1 MKLTVAHKVILG
13 FGFIAV
19 LLLFASLSSLW
30 SFAVVSDSGS
40 RVNDIAVPV
49 QQQSNQAEIQL
60 LKLAKLSALGFMAD
74 QTKQISQFQAD
85 FAKSS
90 QDYQLQISQLSKLTS
105 ADPSLNKPLTA
116 AKQHYEQYTAAVT
129 AMFAAKLTTLNT
141 GEAAAAEL
149 KQLVQLIDDAG
160 ATLVDLSYLET
171 PGKKAQLELLAG
183 AAGAAGRVD
192 GQLLTLMQTVRETA
206 AFTELSQLT
215 ESQQNIEFALSD
227 MQGNLDYI
235 GNLVDEV
242 DATDLWKTF
251 LQQLDSVRQR
261 VNAEQ
266 SLVKLKQQ
274 QLTAQAQARD
284 QLAGSEQAISQAI
297 AALDQLLK
305 AADQQFSS
313 LQAEVS
319 SALSFGQARTIVI
332 MVVLVALAGGAA
344 YLTISAMLK
353 PLAGINKVLG
363 EVAAGDLTRRLSIQN
378 EDEFGALS
386 MKVNSLI
393 EALSQ
398 LIHRIVDSSGELQH
412 NAERSKDEVQEINR
426 SLQTQ
431 QSQINQ
437 VNQTTTQ
444 LNDNTHQIAQQAQLA
459 VQEMQLALG
468 QSQQIDKISSENNV
482 LIGGL
487 ANQLSSTADIML
499 KVNAHSNNIGGILA
513 TIRGIAEQTNLLALN
528 AAIEAARAGEQGR
541 GFAVVA
547 DEVRSLAVRSQA
559 AVDEIRQ
566 MIQTLQQESTAAVTA
581 ISRGKTDAEY
591 CVNHTADLV
600 QSLGHVN
607 QAISQMHHISTAI
620 ANATQQ
626 QLALGDLISDHME
639 AMVQL
644 SDQSSEKADRTLQH
658 SAAVS
663 DNAGH
668 LTAAISTFKI

>member
-13 FGFIAV
+13 FGFIAL

-49 QQQSNQAEIQL
+49 QQRSNQAEIQL
-60 LKLAKLSALGFMAD
+60 LKLAKLSALGFVAD
-74 QTKQISQFQAD
+74 QPKQIGQFQTD
-85 FAKSS
+85 FAKASA
-90 QDYQLQISQLSKLTS
+90 DYQQQITALSKLT
-105 ADPSLNKPLTA
+105 AAEPGLNQPLQAST
-116 AKQHYEQYTAAVT
+116 QHFAQYQQAVN
-129 AMFAAKLTTLNT
+129 AMFAAKLTTLSS

-171 PGKKAQLELLAG
+171 PGKKNQLELLAG
-183 AAGAAGRVD
+183 AASRLD

-206 AFTELSQLT
+206 AYTELSQLS

-235 GNLVDEV
+235 SKLVDEV
-242 DATDLWKTF
+242 DATELWQTF
-251 LQQLDSVRQR
+251 NDQLSSVKQR
-261 VNAEQ
+261 VSATP
-266 SLVKLKQQ
+266 SLVSLKQQ
-274 QLTAQAQARD
+274 QLSALQDART
-284 QLAGSEQAISQAI
+284 QLANSEQAIGQAI
-297 AALDQLLK
+297 ATLDQLLK
-305 AADQQFSS
+305 AADQQFNS

-319 SALSFGQARTIVI
+319 SALSFGKARTIII

-344 YLTISAMLK
+344 FLTINAMLK

-363 EVAAGDLTRRLSIQN
+363 DVAAGDLTRRLQIEQ

-386 MKVNSLI
+386 AKVNSLI

-398 LIHRIVDSSGELQH
+398 LIQRIVVSAGELQQ
-412 NAERSKDEVQEINR
+412 NAGRSSDDVQEINR
-426 SLQTQ
+426 ALQIQ
-431 QSQINQ
+431 QNQISD
-437 VNQTTTQ
+437 VNQTRLQ
-444 LNDNTHQIAQQAQLA
+444 LNDNTHQIAQQAGLA
-459 VQEMQLALG
+459 VQEMQHALG
-468 QSQQIDKISSENNV
+468 QSQQIDKISNENNT

-487 ANQLSSTADIML
+487 AGQLASTADIMQ

-566 MIQTLQQESTAAVTA
+566 MIQTLQQESTAAVSA
-581 ISRGKTDAEY
+581 ITQGKTDAEY

-600 QSLGHVN
+600 RSLGQVN
-607 QAISQMHHISTAI
+607 QAIGQMHQISTAI

-626 QLALGDLISDHME
+626 QLTLGDLISDHMT

-644 SDQSSEKADRTLQH
+644 SGQSAEKADRTLQH

-663 DNAGH
+663 ANAGQ

>member
-13 FGFIAV
+13 FGFIAL

-49 QQQSNQAEIQL
+49 QQQSNQAQIQL
-60 LKLAKLSALGFMAD
+60 LKLGKLSALGFMAD
-74 QTKQISQFQAD
+74 QAKTISQFQTD
-85 FAKSS
+85 FDSANN
-90 QDYQLQISQLSKLTS
+90 DYRQKVTALRALTAS
-105 ADPSLNKPLTA
+105 DPTLNKALTTA
-116 AKQHYEQYTAAVT
+116 DQQHDLYSTAVNS
-129 AMFAAKLTTLNT
+129 MFNAKLTTLQT

-171 PGKKAQLELLAG
+171 PGKKAQIELLAG
-183 AAGAAGRVD
+183 AAARVD
-192 GQLLTLMQTVRETA
+192 GQLLSLMQTVRETA
-206 AFTELSQLT
+206 AYTELTQLT

-242 DATDLWKTF
+242 DATDLWQTF
-251 LQQLDSVRQR
+251 NEQLSAVKAR
-261 VNAEQ
+261 VATEQ
-266 SLVKLKQQ
+266 NLVSLKQQ
-274 QLTAQAQARD
+274 QLTALQDART
-284 QLAGSEQAISQAI
+284 QLANSEQSIGLAI

-305 AADQQFSS
+305 AADQQFTS

-319 SALSFGQARTIVI
+319 SALSFGKARTIVI

-344 YLTISAMLK
+344 FLTINAMLK

-363 EVAAGDLTRRLSIQN
+363 EVAGGDLTRRLHIVQ

-386 MKVNSLI
+386 AKVNSLI

-398 LIHRIVDSSGELQH
+398 LIHRIVDSSGELEH
-412 NAERSKDEVQEINR
+412 NASRSRDEVQEINR
-426 SLQTQ
+426 ALQTQ
-431 QSQINQ
+431 QTQIND
-437 VNQTTTQ
+437 VNQTTQQ
-444 LNDNTHQIAQQAQLA
+444 LNDNTHNIAKQAEQA
-459 VQEMQLALG
+459 VEEMQHALG
-468 QSQQIDKISSENNV
+468 QSQQIDKISSENNT
-482 LIGGL
+482 LISGL
-487 ANQLSSTADIML
+487 AGQLASTADIML
-499 KVNAHSNNIGGILA
+499 KVNTHSNNIGGILA

-566 MIQTLQQESTAAVTA
+566 MIQTLQQESTAAVSA
-581 ISRGKTDAEY
+581 INRGKTDAEY

-620 ANATQQ
+620 ASATQQ
-626 QLALGDLISDHME
+626 QLALGDLISDHMS

-644 SDQSSEKADRTLQH
+644 SDQSSEKADRTLEH

-663 DNAGH
+663 DNAGQ

>member
-74 QTKQISQFQAD
+74 QTKHISQFQSD
-85 FAKSS
+85 FANAS
-90 QDYQLQISQLSKLTS
+90 QHYQLQITQLSKLTS

-116 AKQHYEQYTAAVT
+116 AKQHYDQYNSAVT
-129 AMFAAKLTTLNT
+129 AMFTAKLATLNT

-171 PGKKAQLELLAG
+171 PGKKAQIELL
-183 AAGAAGRVD
+183 AGAAGRVD

-261 VNAEQ
+261 VSAEQ

-274 QLTAQAQARD
+274 QLTALAQARD
-284 QLAGSEQAISQAI
+284 QLASSEQAIGQAI
-297 AALDQLLK
+297 AALDQLLT

-332 MVVLVALAGGAA
+332 MVVLVVLAGGAA

-426 SLQTQ
+426 ALQTQ
-431 QSQINQ
+431 QSQIND

-468 QSQQIDKISSENNV
+468 QSQQIDKISAENNV

-547 DEVRSLAVRSQA
+547 DEVRSLAVRSQS

-566 MIQTLQQESTAAVTA
+566 MIQTLQQESTAAVSA
-581 ISRGKTDAEY
+581 ISRGKSDAEY

-626 QLALGDLISDHME
+626 QLALGDLISDHMV

>member
-49 QQQSNQAEIQL
+49 QQQSNQAQIQL
-60 LKLAKLSALGFMAD
+60 LKLGKLSALGFMAD
-74 QTKQISQFQAD
+74 QAKNISQFQTD
-85 FAKSS
+85 FDNANN
-90 QDYQLQISQLSKLTS
+90 DYRQKVSALRTLTAS
-105 ADPSLNKPLTA
+105 DPTLNKALTTA
-116 AKQHYEQYTAAVT
+116 VQQHEQYSTAVNN
-129 AMFAAKLTTLNT
+129 MFKAKLATLQT
-141 GEAAAAEL
+141 GDAAAAEL

-171 PGKKAQLELLAG
+171 PGKKAQIELLAG
-183 AAGAAGRVD
+183 AAARVD
-192 GQLLTLMQTVRETA
+192 GQFLSLMQTVRETA
-206 AFTELSQLT
+206 AYTELSQLT

-242 DATDLWKTF
+242 DATDLWQTF
-251 LQQLDSVRQR
+251 NEQLSAVKAR
-261 VNAEQ
+261 VATEQ
-266 SLVKLKQQ
+266 NLVSLKQQ
-274 QLTAQAQARD
+274 QLTALQDART
-284 QLAGSEQAISQAI
+284 QLANSEQAIGLAI

-305 AADQQFSS
+305 AADQQFTS

-319 SALSFGQARTIVI
+319 SALSFGKARTIVI

-344 YLTISAMLK
+344 FLTINAMLK

-363 EVAAGDLTRRLSIQN
+363 EVAGGDLTRRLHIEQ

-386 MKVNSLI
+386 AKVNSLI

-412 NAERSKDEVQEINR
+412 NASRSRDEVQEINR
-426 SLQTQ
+426 ALQTQ
-431 QSQINQ
+431 QTQIND
-437 VNQTTTQ
+437 VNQTTQQ
-444 LNDNTHQIAQQAQLA
+444 LNNNTHNIAQQAEQA
-459 VQEMQLALG
+459 VEEMQHALG
-468 QSQQIDKISSENNV
+468 QSQQIDKISGENNT
-482 LIGGL
+482 LISGL
-487 ANQLSSTADIML
+487 AGQLASTAEIML
-499 KVNAHSNNIGGILA
+499 KVNSHSNNIGGILA

-547 DEVRSLAVRSQA
+547 DEVRSLAVRSQT

-566 MIQTLQQESTAAVTA
+566 MIQTLQQESTSAVSA
-581 ISRGKTDAEY
+581 INRGKTDAEY

-620 ANATQQ
+620 ASSTQQ
-626 QLALGDLISDHME
+626 QLALGDLISEHMS

-644 SDQSSEKADRTLQH
+644 SAQSSEKADRTLQH

-663 DNAGH
+663 DNAGQ

>member
-13 FGFIAV
+13 FGFIAL

-30 SFAVVSDSGS
+30 SFAVVSDSGN

-49 QQQSNQAEIQL
+49 QQQSNQAQIQL

-74 QTKQISQFQAD
+74 QPKTISQYQTD
-85 FAKSS
+85 FASAS
-90 QDYQLQISQLSKLTS
+90 EQYLQQIKTLSTLT
-105 ADPSLNKPLTA
+105 AAEASLNQPLA
-116 AKQHYEQYTAAVT
+116 QAKQHYEQYQNAVN
-129 AMFAAKLTTLNT
+129 AMFAAKLTTLKT
-141 GEAAAAEL
+141 AESVAAEV

-160 ATLVDLSYLET
+160 ATLVDISYLET

-183 AAGAAGRVD
+183 AAGRVD
-192 GQLLTLMQTVRETA
+192 GQLLTLMQTVKETG
-206 AFTELSQLT
+206 AFTELSQT
-215 ESQQNIEFALSD
+215 AESQQNLEFAISD

-235 GNLVDEV
+235 SKLVDEV
-242 DATDLWKTF
+242 DATDLWQTF
-251 LQQLDSVRQR
+251 NEQLSSVKQR
-261 VNAEQ
+261 ISAENG
-266 SLVKLKQQ
+266 LVQLKQQ
-274 QLTAQAQARD
+274 QLTASQQAQTD
-284 QLAGSEQAISQAI
+284 LTQSEQAIAQAI
-297 AALDQLLK
+297 TALDQLLK
-305 AADQQFSS
+305 AADQQFNS

-319 SALSFGQARTIVI
+319 SALSFGQVRTIII

-344 YLTISAMLK
+344 YLTINAMLK

-363 EVAAGDLTRRLSIQN
+363 EVAAGDLTRRLVIAN

-398 LIHRIVDSSGELQH
+398 LIHRIVSSSGELQH
-412 NAERSKDEVQEINR
+412 NAERSRDEVQEINR
-426 SLQTQ
+426 AL
-431 QSQINQ
+431 QSQQNQIND
-437 VNQTTTQ
+437 VNQTTLQ

-459 VQEMQLALG
+459 VQEMQHALG
-468 QSQQIDKISSENNV
+468 QSQQIDKISNENNT

-487 ANQLSSTADIML
+487 ADQLTSTATIML
-499 KVNAHSNNIGGILA
+499 KVNEQSNNIGSILA

-566 MIQTLQQESTAAVTA
+566 MIQTLQQESTSAVNA
-581 ISRGKTDAEY
+581 ITRGKTDAEY

-600 QSLGHVN
+600 QSLGQVN
-607 QAISQMHHISTAI
+607 QAISQMHQISTAI
-620 ANATQQ
+620 ASATQQ
-626 QLALGDLISDHME
+626 QLALGDLISSHMGD
-639 AMVQL
+639 MVQL
-644 SDQSSEKADRTLQH
+644 SGQSSEKADRTLQH

-663 DNAGH
+663 DNASQ
-668 LTAAISTFKI
+668 LSAAISTFKI

>member
-13 FGFIAV
+13 FGFIAL

-49 QQQSNQAEIQL
+49 QQQSNQAQIQL
-60 LKLAKLSALGFMAD
+60 LKLGKLSALGFMAD
-74 QTKQISQFQAD
+74 QAKTISQFQSD
-85 FAKSS
+85 FANANN
-90 QDYQLQISQLSKLTS
+90 DYRQKVTALHALTAS
-105 ADPSLNKPLTA
+105 DPTLNKALTTA
-116 AKQHYEQYTAAVT
+116 DQQHELYSTAVNN
-129 AMFAAKLTTLNT
+129 MFKAKLTTLQA
-141 GEAAAAEL
+141 GEAAAVEL

-171 PGKKAQLELLAG
+171 PGKKNQLELLAG
-183 AAGAAGRVD
+183 AASRVD

-235 GNLVDEV
+235 GDLVDEV
-242 DATDLWKTF
+242 DATDLWQTF
-251 LQQLDSVRQR
+251 NQQLSAVKAR
-261 VNAEQ
+261 VATEQ
-266 SLVKLKQQ
+266 NLVSLKRQ
-274 QLTAQAQARD
+274 QLTALQDARA
-284 QLAGSEQAISQAI
+284 QLANSEQAIGLAI

-305 AADQQFSS
+305 AADQQFTS

-319 SALSFGQARTIVI
+319 SALSFGKARTIII
-332 MVVLVALAGGAA
+332 MVVLVVLAGGAA
-344 YLTISAMLK
+344 FLTINAMLK

-363 EVAAGDLTRRLSIQN
+363 EVAGGDLTRRLHIEQ

-386 MKVNSLI
+386 AKVNSLI

-398 LIHRIVDSSGELQH
+398 LIHRIVASSGELEH
-412 NAERSKDEVQEINR
+412 NASRSRDEVQEINR
-426 SLQTQ
+426 ALQTQ
-431 QSQINQ
+431 QTQIND
-437 VNQTTTQ
+437 VNQTTQQ
-444 LNDNTHQIAQQAQLA
+444 LNDNTHNIAQQAEQA
-459 VQEMQLALG
+459 VEEMQHALG
-468 QSQQIDKISSENNV
+468 QSQQIDKISGENNT
-482 LIGGL
+482 LISGL
-487 ANQLSSTADIML
+487 AGQLASTADIML
-499 KVNAHSNNIGGILA
+499 KVNTHSNNIGGILA

-566 MIQTLQQESTAAVTA
+566 MIQTLQQESTAAVSA
-581 ISRGKTDAEY
+581 INRGKTDAEY

-620 ANATQQ
+620 ASATQQ
-626 QLALGDLISDHME
+626 QLALGGLISDHMG
-639 AMVQL
+639 AMVLL

-663 DNAGH
+663 DNAGQ